1 METVP
6 ARHRFRRW
14 IPLVGLILGLH
25 VAGWAAAETAPA
37 NPVDL
42 LLVLAVDA
50 SNSINPEKAH
60 LQRAGYVRA
69 IAHPAI
75 IAAIGMGRHGAIAI
89 LYLEWAGPDEHY
101 QVIGWTRIDGA
112 ASALAFADALQRAP
126 MENGYWT
133 SISAAIDWAASLIEA
148 APFTSTRRII
158 DLSSDG
164 RNNRGGPLLAAR
176 ARALAQGIT
185 INGLLVLPR
194 RYNFS
199 LPPDPGLDEYFDS
212 CVIGGP
218 GAFTEIA
225 EGFDDFVRA
234 VRRKLVREIAG
245 TPTGRRRAGLP
256 GRNPLL
262 LVAATPP
269 CD

>member
-1 METVP
+1 ME
-6 ARHRFRRW
+6 RHRFRIW
-14 IPLVGLILGLH
+14 IALAALIVGALA
-25 VAGWAAAETAPA
+25 AGRAAGAPA
-37 NPVDL
+37 AGGAVDL

-60 LQRAGYVRA
+60 LQRSGYVRA
-69 IAHPAI
+69 IAHPAV
-75 IAAIGMGRHGAIAI
+75 IAAIGMGRHRSIAI
-89 LYLEWAGPDEHY
+89 SYLEWASPDEHY
-101 QVIGWTRIDGA
+101 QIMGWTRIAGA
-112 ASALAFADALQRAP
+112 DSARAFAEALKRAP

-133 SISAAIDWAASLIEA
+133 SISAAIDRASALIEA
-148 APFTSTRRII
+148 APFTSTRRVI

-164 RNNRGGPLLAAR
+164 RNNRGGPLAAAR
-176 ARALAQGIT
+176 ARALARGIT
-185 INGLLVLPR
+185 INGLLVLPD

-199 LPPDPGLDEYFDS
+199 LPPDPRLGEYFDS

-225 EGFDDFVRA
+225 EGFDDFVRV

-245 TPTGRRRAGLP
+245 TPTGRHSIQ
-256 GRNPLL
+256 
-262 LVAATPP
+262 LVSAML